1 MQNMQLLANPKK
13 IQAFL
18 NDLKDSNHISIDI
31 EFMRRNTYFP
41 EPCVMQISNGKIHSC
56 IDLALEIDYKELL
69 CELFFSNKLIIF
81 HSCRQDLEIIY
92 MLFGKIPKN
101 IFDTQIAASF
111 LGYKFQ
117 IGYAELMK
125 EIFNIEINKSE
136 KMTNWKKRP
145 LTNNQ
150 IQYALNDVIHL
161 NDLYHFLNKQL
172 VETKKI
178 DYFQEEIKNFIEDVD
193 WEPQIENSW
202 KRIRSIKSL
211 DKITKKIAKAIA
223 TWREKK
229 AIELNI
235 PRNWILAEKSIIEL
249 SIEFKNTKKVSLP
262 NNKYI
267 DKIKDFERIKITINE
282 IENNDKYQSFEN
294 INVNN
299 LKEYKKIADDLYNYY
314 KSVSIKNNIS
324 YQVVSPKKM
333 IRNYLREKDSK
344 SRLVSG
350 WRRKLI
356 DIDKVSNITDSYF
369 DLG

>member
-1 MQNMQLLANPKK
+1 MQNMQLLADPK

-41 EPCVMQISNGKIHSC
+41 EPCVMQISNGKIHTC

-69 CELFFSNKLIIF
+69 CEIFFSNKLIIF

-145 LTNNQ
+145 LTDNQ

-178 DYFQEEIKNFIEDVD
+178 DYFLEE
-193 WEPQIENSW
+193 
-202 KRIRSIKSL
+202 
-211 DKITKKIAKAIA
+211 KKILLKMLIGILKLKTRGKESDQSKASTKIL
-223 TWREKK
+223 KK
-229 AIELNI
+229 
-235 PRNWILAEKSIIEL
+235 
-249 SIEFKNTKKVSLP
+249 
-262 NNKYI
+262 
-267 DKIKDFERIKITINE
+267 
-282 IENNDKYQSFEN
+282 Q
-294 INVNN
+294 
-299 LKEYKKIADDLYNYY
+299 LKL
-314 KSVSIKNNIS
+314 
-324 YQVVSPKKM
+324 
-333 IRNYLREKDSK
+333 
-344 SRLVSG
+344 
-350 WRRKLI
+350 
-356 DIDKVSNITDSYF
+356 
-369 DLG
+369 